1 MTEQPD
7 PAAAP
12 PPPPPLKLDEPEVDT
27 GNPWG
32 DDVLDRKE
40 IADRL
45 TSIIRGQEAP
55 FVISLDGRWGTGK
68 TFLLKRWQQDLEN
81 QGWQA
86 IYYNA
91 WEDDFAGDPLL
102 SITGQLSEHF
112 EKTTLADKARKL
124 GSLIRPL
131 LHFGASAAA
140 AATAGVPLP
149 NLPGGQQAPSG
160 SLASYL
166 EKRAAKDKLKESLGE
181 LAAEVRKETDQPLL
195 LIIDELDRCRPTFA
209 IELLERVKHIFDV
222 PNIVFVFGINRE
234 ELVKS
239 LASVYGEI
247 DAGTYLRRFFDMEF
261 LLPDASPLVFCR
273 SLVPKYGLD
282 TFFDDL
288 SLRARKSHSR
298 ELSMIVD
305 SVAVVMGSLGL
316 ELRDIDY
323 CVRLLSL
330 AANDLGEGET
340 LNPPLFALLVA
351 MKIENPSLYRRFMEG
366 NARAAEIID
375 HLNERHERGADI
387 MVAHLDDTSADF
399 LFRRD
404 TEVLARIEA
413 AAYMADEPNVVR
425 TQLQHL
431 LEGQAL
437 DRPECLASDTAQLSP
452 GTEEDR
458 TRLRQL
464 MDLVR
469 EWSGDEERSPER
481 IRADIGKRI
490 DLYFGWVRR

>member
-1 MTEQPD
+1 MTQQQN
-7 PAAAP
+7 PASP
-12 PPPPPLKLDEPEVDT
+12 PALKLDEPEVDT

-140 AATAGVPLP
+140 VATAGVPLP
-149 NLPGGQQAPSG
+149 NLPAGQQAPSD
-160 SLASYL
+160 SLAGYL

-247 DAGTYLRRFFDMEF
+247 DAGTYLRRFLDMEF
-261 LLPDASPLVFCR
+261 ILPEADASKFCKHLVQRFGLA
-273 SLVPKYGLD
+273 SLFEHL
-282 TFFDDL
+282 
-288 SLRARKSHSR
+288 SR
-298 ELSMIVD
+298 EQGTNTHRQQFDIITTSLPLILGGMGLS
-305 SVAVVMGSLGL
+305 
-316 ELRDIDY
+316 LRDIDY
-323 CVRLLSL
+323 SVRLLAL
-330 AANDLGEGET
+330 AARDLPKGHT
-340 LNPPLFALLVA
+340 LYPHVFALLVA
-351 MKIENPSLYRRFMEG
+351 VKIVEPALYRRLVQG
-366 NARAAEIID
+366 TARGAEVVD
-375 HLNERHERGADI
+375 FLHERRTTEASGSPHSEEWYALNAVEAAVYAAD
-387 MVAHLDDTSADF
+387 
-399 LFRRD
+399 D
-404 TEVLARIEA
+404 TEVALAQLKLVRGGKELTQPQCIA
-413 AAYMADEPNVVR
+413 AATAELNPGEKADAQRLDSISE
-425 TQLQHL
+425 L
-431 LEGQAL
+431 LADYGGS
-437 DRPECLASDTAQLSP
+437 RGNY
-452 GTEEDR
+452 GT
-458 TRLRQL
+458 TLRFLPQ
-464 MDLVR
+464 
-469 EWSGDEERSPER
+469 
-481 IRADIGKRI
+481 KI
-490 DLYFGWVRR
+490 DLYSRMTER

>member
-1 MTEQPD
+1 MTQQPD
-7 PAAAP
+7 PTDAP
-12 PPPPPLKLDEPEVDT
+12 PALPALKIVEPEVDPDD
-27 GNPWG
+27 PWR
-32 DDVLDRKE
+32 DDVLERKA

-45 TSIIRGQEAP
+45 TSIVRGQEAP
-55 FVISLDGRWGTGK
+55 FVISVDGRWGTGK

-86 IYYNA
+86 IYFNA
-91 WEDDFAGDPLL
+91 WEDDFNDDPLL
-102 SITGQLSEHF
+102 AIVGQLSEHF
-112 EKTTLADKARKL
+112 DEGAADRIAQTLAHAALNIVVKRLAGMKVDELTPQRLLDDYRGQQEAKRTVKDELARL
-124 GSLIRPL
+124 GHRVRADTYRPL
-131 LHFGASAAA
+131 VF
-140 AATAGVPLP
+140 
-149 NLPGGQQAPSG
+149 
-160 SLASYL
+160 
-166 EKRAAKDKLKESLGE
+166 
-181 LAAEVRKETDQPLL
+181 
-195 LIIDELDRCRPTFA
+195 IIDELDRCRPTFA

-222 PNIVFVFGINRE
+222 PNIVFVFGINRR

-239 LASVYGEI
+239 LESVYGEI

-282 TFFDDL
+282 TFFDGL
-288 SLRARKSHSR
+288 SQRSGRSHSR

-387 MVAHLDDTSADF
+387 MVAHLDNSSLDF

-452 GTEEDR
+452 ETDEDR

-464 MDLVR
+464 MDFVR
-469 EWSGDEERSPER
+469 EWSGDEERSPAR